1 MYVELCPRCTIS
13 MDIIYHL
20 EHTFT
25 DKIVCPEQTPHG
37 FLILCTMC
45 DIHDKN
51 KQKMLQ
57 NTHEAF
63 FTATSSVILS
73 FRGSTSR
80 CACNRSRSGCCAARC
95 QGEHVLLRSARCL
108 LVERITRGRWGSKCW
123 CTSTCWRLRCSES
136 S

>member
-1 MYVELCPRCTIS
+1 MYVELCLRCTIS

-25 DKIVCPEQTPHG
+25 DKIVCHDRLHMDFSYFARCVISMTRTNEK
-37 FLILCTMC
+37 CYK
-45 DIHDKN
+45 IH
-51 KQKMLQ
+51 MRR
-57 NTHEAF
+57 F

-80 CACNRSRSGCCAARC
+80 CACDRSRSGCSAAHC